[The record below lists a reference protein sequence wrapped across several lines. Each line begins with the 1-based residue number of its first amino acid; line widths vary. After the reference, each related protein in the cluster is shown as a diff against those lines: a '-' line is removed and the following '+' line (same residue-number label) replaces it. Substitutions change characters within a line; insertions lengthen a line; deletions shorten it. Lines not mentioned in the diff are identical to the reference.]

1 MKMKKLLLT
10 LLVSILTF
18 SAFSQTTPPAPGTGK
33 WLIVDTNY
41 TVGASNVGVTKAD
54 LYYRN
59 TTNQKITGMQFRVW
73 YDKDAFNGA
82 APTVALKYP
91 PANQYMQYVTNATE
105 GNITVTLVYTGT
117 SAVFSYLD
125 TAAVEVTLTHAAPAI
140 WNSLDSIKTMKIT
153 GTTVFNNLASTN
165 LGNDTTLTMYSYG
178 GHFLQQTLT
187 FKGKFLTPA
196 GDGAKNLYLSLE
208 KKPKTGSTWTQVNSY
223 MTNNQGRFQF
233 TETLDTTYWDTRIA
247 VKGDTMSIGNILSTA
262 DAQKINQTVLSQY
275 TPTGFD
281 FYTMDI
287 NNSNSVSITDAYGV
301 FSRLAGNFPS
311 WPNSTPNV
319 LFFTEAQRN
328 TINGST
334 TSLQSTIAG
343 VNNFTYYINGGLD
356 SVTYYVAVK
365 GDANSTGFHMA
376 RLVPIPIVNPAKA
389 PEFIID
395 NTVIYDNTVDNIEI
409 NMPKIKVEEG
419 NLINIPVKVLTNGKQ
434 LGSLQL
440 HLKYDESLLEF
451 KKVENSEKAMKWISY
466 LNPDNGVVAW
476 GGFDI
481 TNENLFND
489 GEQVFTLQFLAKQPQ
504 NTWNTAVIW
513 TSDKY
518 VGDKT
523 SKDIGITP
531 AMGIVEVKRLNF
543 NPNLNGN
550 GLDIDIAPNPNNGNY
565 QIAFN
570 LVEEGETEVAVFDI
584 YGKKV
589 GTIVC
594 GKMPA
599 GEYLYSANFNLAN
612 GLYFTSVTN
621 NGNLATSKTLI
632 IK

>member
-10 LLVSILTF
+10 LLVIIMTF
-18 SAFSQTTPPAPGTGK
+18 SAFAQTTPPAPGTGK

-41 TVGASNVGVTKAD
+41 TVGTAAVGVTKAD

-82 APTVALKYP
+82 APTVALKSP
-91 PANQYMQYVTNATE
+91 PANQYMQYVTNTTE

-117 SAVFSYLD
+117 STVFSYLD

-140 WNSLDSIKTMKIT
+140 WNTLDSVKTMKIT

-165 LGNDTTLTMYSYG
+165 LGNDTTLTAYSYG

-208 KKPKTGSTWTQVNSY
+208 KKPKTGSTWTQVNTYS
-223 MTNNQGRFQF
+223 TNVQGRFNF
-233 TETLDTTYWDTRIA
+233 TVTLDTTYWDTRIA

-334 TSLQSTIAG
+334 TSLQSTISG

-365 GDANSTGFHMA
+365 GA
-376 RLVPIPIVNPAKA
+376 
-389 PEFIID
+389 
-395 NTVIYDNTVDNIEI
+395 
-409 NMPKIKVEEG
+409 
-419 NLINIPVKVLTNGKQ
+419 
-434 LGSLQL
+434 
-440 HLKYDESLLEF
+440 SLLEF

-466 LNPDNGVVAW
+466 LNPDNGVISW

-481 TNENLFND
+481 TNENLLND

-523 SKDIGITP
+523 SKDLGITP

-543 NPNLNGN
+543 DPNLNK
-550 GLDIDIAPNPNNGNY
+550 DKIDICVAPNPNDGNY

-570 LVEEGETEVAVFDI
+570 LIEEGETEVAVFDA

-594 GKMPA
+594 GKMPT
-599 GEYLYSANFNLAN
+599 GKYLYSANFNLAS
-612 GLYFTSVTN
+612 GMYYTSVTN
-621 NGNLATSKTLI
+621 NGNLATYKTLI